1 MNKKYIILI
10 ALLSV
15 LSFETKAGPKLD
27 VLSAL
32 ERAPL
37 DFVGDLGEGSG
48 VVTDAAA
55 MGKEVY
61 QKGTEA
67 KALFEKIKLK
77 AQNAIE
83 TIKSHIPGYG
93 DENDASYEEQLSQAE
108 DSLANTP
115 NKLKN
120 ESKGLDVDMQD
131 RKNALYTQAA
141 GKKQAAEENI
151 NVLKAMLGDGA
162 DASTEQIFSSVIS
175 ENEQHVQK
183 YQSEMNDIFSGDSQ
197 ILKSDASYQALSAAK
212 ETVTG
217 KLDSL
222 YENAK
227 SKFGNLSL
235 GSVTG
240 MLQKSPADRTA
251 DYNKVIEDNFL
262 LPEEQE
268 DADTIARV
276 RKNRTDA
283 LIDAMAEAFVAAVKF
298 KNTADASEDNSYQI
312 QDNIM
317 GADQQ
322 VSTIGMAIEQKIQET
337 KLLHDYNK
345 LLLANMKL
353 KTALNMNNQ
362 DYRLKNYDKD
372 PAVLNLDNYVFTEED
387 IVSDEG
393 QKSFL
398 DSVQAK

>member
-37 DFVGDLGEGSG
+37 DFVGDLGEGSS

-162 DASTEQIFSSVIS
+162 DASTEQVFSSVIS

-183 YQSEMNDIFSGDSQ
+183 YQSEMNRS
-197 ILKSDASYQALSAAK
+197 
-212 ETVTG
+212 
-217 KLDSL
+217 
-222 YENAK
+222 
-227 SKFGNLSL
+227 LSL
-235 GSVTG
+235 NHRKWIDKRQNWNGENEVTHAIIYRIKVDK
-240 MLQKSPADRTA
+240 MLSGQRMERSKCSQQT
-251 DYNKVIEDNFL
+251 
-262 LPEEQE
+262 QE
-268 DADTIARV
+268 
-276 RKNRTDA
+276 
-283 LIDAMAEAFVAAVKF
+283 
-298 KNTADASEDNSYQI
+298 S
-312 QDNIM
+312 
-317 GADQQ
+317 
-322 VSTIGMAIEQKIQET
+322 
-337 KLLHDYNK
+337 
-345 LLLANMKL
+345 
-353 KTALNMNNQ
+353 
-362 DYRLKNYDKD
+362 
-372 PAVLNLDNYVFTEED
+372 
-387 IVSDEG
+387 
-393 QKSFL
+393 
-398 DSVQAK
+398 